1 MQLCGNASGDEATL
15 RYLVDRGADVNQTTK
30 AKGYTPLI
38 LAARANRTEA
48 AKFLLE
54 LSEVDP
60 NIICKVRTE
69 DVV

>member
-1 MQLCGNASGDEATL
+1 MKYCVRVTVDLAVL
-15 RYLVDRGADVNQTTK
+15 RYLVDRGANVNQTTK